1 MPRHPRLP
9 SPKVHAPSPSGSET
23 LQTSKRAGFTEGIAL
38 SDYDAK
44 EIGLTLG
51 VAGETAPED
60 TDALKAQSSLRLVGG
75 LTGGTSGTH
84 AGLVAT
90 SDQTDLTCGK
100 WVMESLVG
108 FTVLT
113 VDDTNRDHRL

>member
-60 TDALKAQSSLRLVGG
+60 TDALKAQ
-75 LTGGTSGTH
+75 T
-84 AGLVAT
+84 T